1 VKLPIVKNPEPW
13 ITVRGKIVDENG
25 NPIDAK
31 IIYERLPDG
40 KEVGIAQTNPKTG
53 EYEIRLP
60 GGHQYGVR
68 AEAKDKI
75 SESQNLDLTGIT
87 ADKVIDQ
94 KDFQLEAI
102 KVTPIAENI
111 TITLNNVFFD
121 FDKSVLKVE
130 SFPELNRIAKLLKE
144 RATMEIELDGHT
156 DAVGSDDY
164 NLNLSERRAKAVA
177 KYLVDQGVAEE
188 RVKVMYFG
196 ESKPVDDNATREGR
210 KKNRRVEFKINK
222 T

>member
-1 VKLPIVKNPEPW
+1 VKNPEPW

-68 AEAKDKI
+68 AEGKDKI
-75 SESQNLDLTGIT
+75 SESQNLDLTGLN
-87 ADKVIDQ
+87 ADQVINQ
-94 KDFQLEAI
+94 KDFQLEPI
-102 KVTPIAENI
+102 KVTPIAENASI
-111 TITLNNVFFD
+111 ALNNVFFD
-121 FDKSVLKVE
+121 FDKATLKAE

-144 RATMEIELDGHT
+144 RGAMEIELDGHT
-156 DAVGSDDY
+156 DALGTEDY
-164 NLNLSERRAKAVA
+164 NLELSERRAKAVA
-177 KYLVDQGVAEE
+177 KYLVDQGVPQEH
-188 RVKVMYFG
+188 VKVMYFG
-196 ESKPVDDNATREGR
+196 ESKPVDSNTTKEGR
-210 KKNRRVEFKINK
+210 KKNRRVEFKIIK
-222 T
+222 A